1 MECFLAGKK
10 RVVVKVGSSLLTDQ
24 ARLTPRW
31 SFMQHV
37 MEDIAAL
44 RDEGYEVVLCSSG
57 AVALGMKTIG
67 VTPETAGL
75 RDKQAA
81 AACGMPLLLDAY
93 KHIGH
98 QHDLSIAQILVTLG
112 DFENHRRF
120 LNTKNTLERL
130 MLAGVLPVIN
140 ENDTITTEEI
150 RVGDNDRLA
159 AKVAQMIQAEHLVI
173 LTSVDG
179 LYDRPPQE
187 PGARLV
193 ETVHDVS
200 EYLDVTT
207 TVGALGTGGMLTKL
221 QAANMAQNA
230 GCNTLI
236 ANGERPRPVSTVLK
250 GERPCTT
257 CVAHAEP
264 LDTWAAWLTSRLQK
278 AGSIVIS
285 TEAAEAVARGDRGVS
300 RTDVISLDG
309 CFSKGDVIHL
319 YFEDGVERARGM
331 TDFSSEQAETL
342 VRNPDLSVK
351 ALFGYQSRGVLIDA
365 ANLIVLD
372 DRQIQWATDPEL
384 EAA

>member
-1 MECFLAGKK
+1 MNEPK

-24 ARLTPRW
+24 VRLTPRW
-31 SFMQHV
+31 GFMQQV
-37 MEDIAAL
+37 LEDIALL

-57 AVALGMKTIG
+57 AVALGMRMLD
-67 VTPETAGL
+67 VTPATAGL

-98 QHDLSIAQILVTLG
+98 QHELDIAQILVTLG
-112 DFENHRRF
+112 DFEDHARF
-120 LNTKNTLERL
+120 LNTKNTVHRL
-130 MLAGVLPVIN
+130 LDAGVLPIIN

-159 AKVAQMIQAEHLVI
+159 AKVAQMIQAQHLVI

-179 LYDRPPQE
+179 LYDRNPSE
-187 PGARLV
+187 PGAKLV

-200 EYLDVTT
+200 QYLAVTSE
-207 TVGALGTGGMLTKL
+207 VSELGSGGMLTKM

-236 ANGERPRPVSTVLK
+236 ANGEVQSPISSVLK

-257 CVAHAEP
+257 CVAFDEP
-264 LDTWAAWLTSRLQK
+264 LTSWATWLTNRLQM

-285 TEAAEAVARGDRGVS
+285 AEAADAIDRGE
-300 RTDVISLDG
+300 RGIDRYDVRSITG
-309 CFSKGDVIHL
+309 NFAKGDVLHVYDEQGI
-319 YFEDGVERARGM
+319 ERARGM
-331 TDFSSEQAETL
+331 TDFSSEQAEILT
-342 VRNPDLSVK
+342 RNLDVPVK
-351 ALFGYQSRGVLIDA
+351 SLLGYQSRGVLIEKT
-365 ANLIVLD
+365 NLATLD
-372 DRQIQWATDPEL
+372 SRQIQWKPQL
-384 EAA
+384 IAAE

>member
-1 MECFLAGKK
+1 M
-10 RVVVKVGSSLLTDQ
+10 VVKVGSSLLTDQ

-31 SFMQHV
+31 GFMQHV

-44 RDEGYEVVLCSSG
+44 RDEGYEVILCSSG
-57 AVALGMKTIG
+57 AVALGMKTLG

-130 MLAGVLPVIN
+130 MAAGVLPVIN

-159 AKVAQMIQAEHLVI
+159 AKVAQMVQAEHLVI

-179 LYDRPPQE
+179 LYDRPPSE

-236 ANGERPRPVSTVLK
+236 ANGERARPVSSVLK

-264 LDTWAAWLTSRLQK
+264 LTSWAAWLTSRLQR
-278 AGSIVIS
+278 AGSVVIS
-285 TEAAEAVARGDRGVS
+285 AEAAEAVARGDRGVS
-300 RTDVISLDG
+300 RSDVISLTG
-309 CFSKGDVIHL
+309 QFSKGDVIHL
-319 YFEDGVERARGM
+319 YDEAGVERARGM

-351 ALFGYQSRGVLIDA
+351 ALFGYQSRGVLVEA
-365 ANLIVLD
+365 TNLIVLD
-372 DRQIQWATDPEL
+372 DRQIQWQVETAL
-384 EAA
+384 EPQAA